1 MYTILVIED
10 EESIRS
16 FITIN
21 LKREGYH
28 VLEAD
33 NGEEGLSIAREH
45 PEISIILLDIML
57 PGMDGFEVCK
67 HIRAQNE
74 SVGII
79 MLTAKV
85 QEVDRVQGLITGAD
99 DYVNKPFSPKEL
111 LARIKSLIRR
121 VNMLTKKI
129 SQSNNVN
136 NDLFM
141 ELFPQKKQVKKGDQL
156 IDLTPTEFALLKLL
170 IENKEQPFNRNDLL
184 DEVWGLDYPGDTKI
198 VDVNIRR
205 LRQKIEKDP
214 SHPTLISTVWG
225 YGYQWSDKEI

>member
-129 SQSNNVN
+129 SEHNNVS
-136 NDLFM
+136 NDLFI

>member
-129 SQSNNVN
+129 SQPNNVN
-136 NDLFM
+136 NNLFM

>member
-129 SQSNNVN
+129 SEHNNVN
-136 NDLFM
+136 NNLFI

>member
-129 SQSNNVN
+129 SQPNNVN